1 MTAKDVGAA
10 INKLSKLSPLI
21 HCITNPI
28 SINFCA
34 NTILA
39 LSCRPMM
46 AEHPGEVYEITYGA
60 DALLLNLGNITDVR
74 MESMKIS
81 AKCAF
86 GKGIPCVLDLVGTA
100 CSELRREFAYKLL
113 CDNKFAVIKGN
124 YSEIC
129 AMADKDY
136 HSAGVDADVLL
147 DIERTGSAALKL
159 AKEYG
164 CTVMASGKTDIV
176 TDGKRMIYVYN
187 GSPKLAKVTGTG
199 CVLGALCAC
208 FLCVCDS
215 FESAV
220 YACILL
226 GVCGEQAENVH
237 GLGSYAV
244 KIIDYI
250 SLIAEKDIEEHI
262 RIKEVCITNEE
273 V

>member
-1 MTAKDVGAA
+1 MTTKDMSGTM
-10 INKLSKLSPLI
+10 KRLSELSSLI

-34 NTILA
+34 NVILA

-46 AEHPGEVYEITYGA
+46 AEHPREVYEITDGA
-60 DALLLNLGNITDVR
+60 DALLLNLGNITDAR

-81 AKCAF
+81 AKCAAE
-86 GKGIPCVLDLVGTA
+86 KGIPCVLDLVGTA

-113 CDNKFAVIKGN
+113 CDNKFTVIKGN

-136 HSAGVDADVLL
+136 HSAGVDADTSL
-147 DIERTGSAALKL
+147 DIERAGSAALKL

-176 TDGKRMIYVYN
+176 TDGKRMMHVYN
-187 GSPKLAKVTGTG
+187 GSPRLAKVTGTG

-208 FLCVCDS
+208 FLCACDN
-215 FESAV
+215 FSASV
-220 YACILL
+220 YACVLL
-226 GVCGEQAENVH
+226 GICGEMAEDVR
-237 GLGSYAV
+237 GFGSYAV
-244 KIIDYI
+244 KVIDNI
-250 SLIAEKDIEEHI
+250 SLITEKDIEENI
-262 RIKEVCITNEE
+262 RIKEICIANEE